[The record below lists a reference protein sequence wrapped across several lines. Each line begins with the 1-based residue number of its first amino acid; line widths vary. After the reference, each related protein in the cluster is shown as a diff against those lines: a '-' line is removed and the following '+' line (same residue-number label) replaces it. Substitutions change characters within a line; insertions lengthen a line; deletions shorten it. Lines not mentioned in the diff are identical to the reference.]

1 MDGEGVRMLDMLPEG
16 KDCEGVI
23 PVMNG
28 EAAGNALDE
37 EEKGEEEEENPLEE
51 EKPLD
56 GGKAEV
62 EEGGNAELL
71 DEGGKG
77 EVEAGGKGEVEEGGK
92 GEVEAGEE
100 PQASSPDMLPGL
112 EDTLPKREEL
122 PPGEVTSGTPRED
135 MSELIGC

>member
-1 MDGEGVRMLDMLPEG
+1 MDGEGVSMLDMLPEG

-77 EVEAGGKGEVEEGGK
+77 EVEAG
-92 GEVEAGEE
+92 EE